1 MRHVQVEPA
10 QETGVDSQTTVHP
23 ETQPRLALVG
33 DERPPEPPPSPAAE
47 PPPEDTTPRAR
58 LLQAGAQALSDA
70 ELVSLL
76 LGSGRTGTRTGL
88 DHAHDIL
95 AGIGGLRELG
105 RASVAELLPLAGV
118 TPARGA
124 TLVAALELGRRAA
137 SAGTSGQPQISSP
150 QNVDDLLRPRMA
162 HLDRE
167 TFVVLLLDTKNRVLA
182 SPTISVGTLSSSLVH
197 PREVFKPAVRVS
209 AANVILV
216 HNHPSAATNPSREDR
231 EITKRLKAAGEIF
244 GIQVLDH
251 VIIGDGHFSM
261 KEHAMM

>member
-1 MRHVQVEPA
+1 MRNIQVEPTEHA
-10 QETGVDSQTTVHP
+10 RMDSRTAARRP
-23 ETQPRLALVG
+23 TQPRLALIG
-33 DERPPEPPPSPAAE
+33 GEQPPTPPSPTRGPLTE
-47 PPPEDTTPRAR
+47 ETTPRAR
-58 LLQAGAQALSDA
+58 LLRAEAEALSDA
-70 ELVSLL
+70 ELVSMVM
-76 LGSGRTGTRTGL
+76 GSGRTGMRTAL
-88 DHAHDIL
+88 DNAHDVI

-105 RASVAELLPLAGV
+105 RSSVAELLPLAGV
-118 TPARGA
+118 TPARAA
-124 TLVAALELGRRAA
+124 TLAAAMELGRRVV
-137 SAGTSGQPQISSP
+137 SSGITGQPQVSSP
-150 QNVDDLLRPRMA
+150 QDVDDLLRPRMA

-167 TFVVLLLDTKNRVLA
+167 TFVVLLLDTKNRVLV

-216 HNHPSAATNPSREDR
+216 HNHPSQDTTPSREDR

>member
-10 QETGVDSQTTVHP
+10 EQTSADSRTRVHS
-23 ETQPRLALVG
+23 ETQPRLALVE
-33 DERPPEPPPSPAAE
+33 DEGGSTPLSSPVQAPSPGE
-47 PPPEDTTPRAR
+47 TTPRAR

-76 LGSGRTGTRTGL
+76 LGSGRTGARTGL

-150 QNVDDLLRPRMA
+150 QDVDDLLRPRMA

-167 TFVVLLLDTKNRVLA
+167 TFMVLLLDTKNRVLA
-182 SPTISVGTLSSSLVH
+182 SPTISVGALSSSLVH

-209 AANVILV
+209 AASVVLV
-216 HNHPSAATNPSREDR
+216 HNHPSGATNPSREDR
-231 EITKRLKAAGEIF
+231 EVTKRLKAAGEIF
-244 GIQVLDH
+244 GMDVLDH
-251 VIIGDGHFSM
+251 VIIGEGHFSM
-261 KEHAMM
+261 KEHGSI